1 MAASAFTDT
10 ARGIAY
16 PGLATGAQARRALR
30 AHELRNAARK
40 AAVAGLLVAMAFGSV
55 ALWTAV
61 PVAVLWVFS
70 QLSASSG
77 QLSAGICLAVAVG
90 VPAVITLGA
99 LGLARLEHV
108 YMRMT
113 GASARPRVVR
123 GWRRSLSDSDALGPA
138 SVLEKLM
145 VVSVLLALVSLA
157 TWFAFAGSSLPW

>member
-1 MAASAFTDT
+1 MEASAFTDT
-10 ARGIAY
+10 ARGVAY

-30 AHELRNAARK
+30 ALELRRAARK
-40 AAVAGLLVAMAFGSV
+40 AAVAGLLVAMACGSV

-61 PVAVLWVFS
+61 PVAVLWVIS

-77 QLSAGICLAVAVG
+77 QLSLGICLAVAVG

-99 LGLARLEHV
+99 QGLARLEHV
-108 YMRMT
+108 YARMT
-113 GASARPRVVR
+113 GASARPRVVP

-138 SVLEKLM
+138 SVLETLM

-157 TWFAFAGSSLPW
+157 TWFAFAGSSLPS